1 MTEIEL
7 IVSAI
12 LSVQTSHPLRVGIDG
27 FCASGKTTLAD
38 ALATEL
44 RAAGRRPIRASA
56 DDFQNPPEIRWQL
69 GSHSPEGFCRFQ
81 LNYEALESMLLEPLG
96 PGGNR
101 KFRTTWFDVRT
112 SEPNLSPE
120 HTADPTDVL
129 LLDGLFLHSAPLHG
143 GFDFTVY
150 VATPFDTCLERA
162 LDRNQEGASSRA
174 ELAELYRAKYI
185 PGFSL
190 YLSESHP
197 RERASIVVAEP
208 R

>member
-1 MTEIEL
+1 MTEVES
-7 IVSAI
+7 IVAA
-12 LSVQTSHPLRVGIDG
+12 LVSVQTPHPIRVGIDG

-38 ALATEL
+38 ALATKL
-44 RAAGRRPIRASA
+44 CAAGRRPIRVSG

-69 GSHSPEGFCRFQ
+69 GPDSPEGFCSFQ
-81 LNYEALESMLLEPLG
+81 INYEALKSMLLDPLG

-101 KFRTTWFDVRT
+101 RFRTTWFDVRT
-112 SEPNLSPE
+112 SEPNVSPE
-120 HTADPTDVL
+120 LTADPTDVL
-129 LLDGLFLHSAPLHG
+129 LLDGLFLHSAPLRG
-143 GFDFTVY
+143 CFEFTVFI
-150 VATPFDTCLERA
+150 ATPFDTCLQRA

-174 ELAELYRAKYI
+174 KLEELYRVKYI

-197 RERASIVVAEP
+197 AEQASVVVAE